1 MAINIAI
8 SFLAAFITT
17 LLSYSLVLKL
27 AVRYN
32 IVDNPDARKLQRTP
46 VPVLGGLAVFFGIFA
61 ASVLT
66 FLGLVENGSIEGIF
80 FAMFVM
86 LVVGTVD
93 DIRDLSPT
101 FRFIIEIAITLF
113 LIYVVGIR
121 IDNVYGMWHLG
132 VILSPWIYLPLTIIA
147 AVGIINSINL
157 IDGVDG
163 LSSGFGNMACIVFG
177 IMYWYMGD
185 QVMAILAFSIA
196 GALIPFFLH
205 NVFGKTSKMFIGD
218 GGTLM
223 IGTAMAVFVLDLFTA
238 DSVASLQLQSQ
249 GLCLAAF
256 ALAVLAI
263 PVFDTLRV
271 MSTRIL
277 KGHSP
282 FRPDKTHLHHLFI
295 DLGFSHVGTTIGL
308 ITTDFLIVVIWFIA
322 YRCGASINLQ
332 LHIVAIL
339 AFLITFVFYPFV
351 KFHQKRSTRVYSL
364 LLRIGKASHFE
375 RKGFWAWM
383 RKVMDK
389 KVDNRENRKRRR
401 KLRRKK

>member
-1 MAINIAI
+1 MAINIVI
-8 SFLAAFITT
+8 SFLTAFITT
-17 LLSYSLVLKL
+17 LLAYSLVLRL
-27 AVRYN
+27 AVKYN

-66 FLGLVENGSIEGIF
+66 YLGLVDNGDIEGIF
-80 FAMFVM
+80 LAMFIM
-86 LVVGTVD
+86 LVVGITD
-93 DIRDLSPT
+93 DIRDISPT
-101 FRFIIEIAITLF
+101 LRFILEIAVTLF
-113 LIYVVGIR
+113 LMYRVGIR
-121 IDNVYGMWHLG
+121 IGSFYGMWHWG
-132 VILSPWIYLPLTIIA
+132 VILSPWIYVPLTIVA
-147 AVGIINSINL
+147 SVGIINSINL

-163 LSSGFGNMACIVFG
+163 YSSGFGNMACLVFG
-177 IMYWYMGD
+177 AMYWYIGN

-223 IGTAMAVFVLDLFTA
+223 LGTAMSVFVLDLFTS
-238 DSVASLQLQSQ
+238 DSVASLQLQSR

-295 DLGFSHVGTTIGL
+295 EMGFSHVGISVGL
-308 ITTDFLIVVIWFIA
+308 ITLDFLIVAIWFIA

-351 KFHQKRSTRVYSL
+351 KIQQKRNTRVYSL

-389 KVDNRENRKRRR
+389 KIDSKGGG
-401 KLRRKK
+401 KGRRKK

>member
-1 MAINIAI
+1 MFFNIAI
-8 SFLAAFITT
+8 SFLTAFITT
-17 LLSYSLVLKL
+17 LLAYSLVLKL
-27 AVRYN
+27 AVKYN

-46 VPVLGGLAVFFGIFA
+46 VPVLGGVAVFFGIFA

-66 FLGLVENGSIEGIF
+66 FLGLVDNGSIEGIF

-271 MSTRIL
+271 MSIRIL

-295 DLGFSHVGTTIGL
+295 EMGFSHVGISVGL
-308 ITTDFLIVVIWFIA
+308 ITLDFLIVVIWFIA

-332 LHIVAIL
+332 LHIVALL

-351 KFHQKRSTRVYSL
+351 KIQQKRNTRVYSL

-389 KVDNRENRKRRR
+389 KVDKAGKKERRR
-401 KLRRKK
+401 KR

>member
-1 MAINIAI
+1 MTANIVI
-8 SFLAAFITT
+8 SFLTAFITT
-17 LLSYSLVLKL
+17 LLAYSLVLKL
-27 AVRYN
+27 AVKYN

-46 VPVLGGLAVFFGIFA
+46 VPVLGGVAVFFGIFA

-66 FLGLVENGSIEGIF
+66 YFGLVDNGNIEGIF
-80 FAMFVM
+80 LAMFVM

-93 DIRDLSPT
+93 DIHDLSPML
-101 FRFIIEIAITLF
+101 RFAIEIAITLF

-163 LSSGFGNMACIVFG
+163 LSSGFGNMACIMFG
-177 IMYWYMGD
+177 IMYCFMGN

-223 IGTAMAVFVLDLFTA
+223 LGTAMSVFVLDIFTTN
-238 DSVASLQLQSQ
+238 SVASLQMQAH
-249 GLCLAAF
+249 GVCLPAF
-256 ALAVLAI
+256 SLAVLSI

-277 KGHSP
+277 RGHSP

-295 DLGFSHVGTTIGL
+295 EMGFSHVGTTVGL
-308 ITTDFLIVVIWFIA
+308 ITTDFLIVVIWYLS

-351 KFHQKRSTRVYSL
+351 KFHQKRNTALYQL
-364 LLRIGKASHFE
+364 LLSIGKASHLE

-383 RKVMDK
+383 RKTLDK
-389 KVDNRENRKRRR
+389 KVEKKKRNVSS
-401 KLRRKK
+401 KVTIL